1 MPKAKPII
9 SLAFASLPQIGEL
22 SGKTTRRNI
31 LHTYH
36 SFLVLYLAK
45 LGGTSPS
52 RPHVFMREKKV
63 GCKDGGKSKNLGG
76 PQLKQIEFNGDTVKR
91 SRLIFFFHACNCSVC
106 RMRK

>member
-31 LHTYH
+31 TYH
-36 SFLVLYLAK
+36 SFFVLYLAK

-52 RPHVFMREKKV
+52 RPHVFKREKKV
-63 GCKDGGKSKNLGG
+63 GCKGNGKSKNLGG

-91 SRLIFFFHACNCSVC
+91 SCLIFFLMLAIVLYVE
-106 RMRK
+106 